1 MDILPVLD
9 LLNGLVVRGVGGKRD
24 EYRPVESRLVDR
36 PDILSV
42 ARAFRDQLG
51 LTRLYVA
58 DLDAI
63 LHGRPNR
70 EAFRSLAEEGFE
82 LLVDAGFRTVES
94 ASVVLADGPAQVIA
108 GLETWPGPR
117 ELAQLCCEVG
127 TDRVIFSL
135 DLRHGSA
142 LGEHSRWR
150 TRDPLEIGIQAAEAG
165 AKEII
170 VLDIAQV
177 GIGAGVTTVP
187 LCRQLRERFPELRLI
202 TGGGVRQGADL
213 SELAAQGIDGILVA
227 SALHDGRVTRE
238 DVRRFSGAGNLAGRD
253 VKKRPPP
260 TNLLGG
266 GR

>member
-9 LLNGLVVRGVGGKRD
+9 LLNGLVVRGVGGKRN

-70 EAFRSLAEEGFE
+70 VACRSLADEGFE
-82 LLVDAGFRTVES
+82 LLIDAGFRTVES
-94 ASVVLADGPAQVIA
+94 AGAVLADGPARVIA

-117 ELAQLCCEVG
+117 ELAQLCRETG

-135 DLRHGSA
+135 DLRHGLP
-142 LGEHSRWR
+142 LGDLAPWR
-150 TRDPLEIGIQAAEAG
+150 TADPFEVAVQAVEAG
-165 AKEII
+165 VKEII
-170 VLDIAQV
+170 VLDLAQV
-177 GIGAGVTTVP
+177 GIGSGVTTIP
-187 LCRQLRERFPELRLI
+187 MCRQLRERFPALRLI
-202 TGGGVRQGADL
+202 TGGGVREGADL
-213 SELAAQGIDGILVA
+213 LELASEGIDGALVA
-227 SALHDGRVTRE
+227 SALHDGRLGRE
-238 DVRRFSGAGNLAGRD
+238 DIRRLSGTVNLA
-253 VKKRPPP
+253 
-260 TNLLGG
+260 
-266 GR
+266 